1 MSEQE
6 LKPSK
11 KKKNPKFVSNVL
23 AWSLIAAEI
32 VIVAVIVLVLVLTIH

>member
-11 KKKNPKFVSNVL
+11 KKTPKFVNSVL
-23 AWSLIAAEI
+23 AWSLIAAEVI
-32 VIVAVIVLVLVLTIH
+32 IVAVIVLVLVLTIH